1 MPHLSEICRG
11 YREAQVDIP
20 AVVQFRQVLRGH
32 GQDGH
37 PIIAGAGPGWLR
49 CSLVT
54 GRGRHQQPGAGAQT
68 PPGPGADPG
77 AEAGVSATSGS
88 RHHPYVGS
96 WGENLCDQSWIKDL
110 ANQLDDVGPGG
121 VLLLLLQRPPQA
133 GGQRV
138 VLLPGPRPAVS
149 LGQARGRGGGRDQR
163 GLVEQGAI

>member
-32 GQDGH
+32 GEDGH
-37 PIIAGAGPGWLR
+37 RIIAGAGPGWLR